1 MQLRTRLATIGSV
14 LLLSTVLFMGTT
26 QRANAFFFDPFETMV
41 ESMLET
47 IETTT
52 LTIAKDIGDM
62 ADRILVMAD
71 NIGLMADRILVM
83 ADKIGEMSDRIV
95 YTEELML
102 SVISERGVSSL
113 ITSPI
118 EGDYVS
124 RDLPI
129 DIVLS
134 SQKVDYVLYI
144 SNNADMS
151 GSTNALVLNGDTSTA
166 WSRVADFAT
175 GAKLYIAVKTVGDT
189 ASSDFSNTVM
199 LNLQ

>member
-26 QRANAFFFDPFETMV
+26 QRANAFFFDPFENMV

-47 IETTT
+47 IETITV
-52 LTIAKDIGDM
+52 TISNDIGD
-62 ADRILVMAD
+62 MAD

-83 ADKIGEMSDRIV
+83 ADKIGEMSERIV

-118 EGDYVS
+118 EGDYVTHN
-124 RDLPI
+124 LPI

-134 SQKVDYVLYI
+134 SQKLDYVLYI

-151 GSTNALVLNGDTSTA
+151 GSTNALVQNGDTSTA
-166 WSRVADFAT
+166 WSRVADFTT
-175 GAKLYIAVKTVGDT
+175 GTKLYIAVKTVGDT

-199 LNLQ
+199 VNLQ